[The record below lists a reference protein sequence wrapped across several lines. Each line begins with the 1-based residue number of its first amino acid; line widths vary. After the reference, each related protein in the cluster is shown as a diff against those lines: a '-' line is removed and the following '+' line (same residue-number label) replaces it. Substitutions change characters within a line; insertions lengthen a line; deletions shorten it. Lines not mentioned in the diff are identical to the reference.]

1 VQDDI
6 AHDNSDHRSAIRREL
21 HYFTLYRILEAALLC
36 LVVFSPVG
44 LLIGKPDAPTLARVV
59 GLGLSGCSSPG
70 AAATCANT
78 CWSASSWTSP
88 RRCWRCMP
96 CPRPAPAL
104 Q

>member
-44 LLIGKPDAPTLARVV
+44 LLIGKPDAPT
-59 GLGLSGCSSPG
+59 
-70 AAATCANT
+70 
-78 CWSASSWTSP
+78 
-88 RRCWRCMP
+88 RCWRCMP